1 MKIWFPRLAVQAAL
15 QGRTSVRSTFDKAVC
30 SEPLAV
36 CGGRGP
42 MGIEW
47 QVWAGSGLEEVGIG
61 QNRLRNS
68 SYEHFYVGC

>member
-1 MKIWFPRLAVQAAL
+1 
-15 QGRTSVRSTFDKAVC
+15 
-30 SEPLAV
+30 
-36 CGGRGP
+36 

-68 SYEHFYVGC
+68 SYEHFYVGCWSIKRITKSHFSRWTHTSTGHAERACN

>member
-1 MKIWFPRLAVQAAL
+1 
-15 QGRTSVRSTFDKAVC
+15 
-30 SEPLAV
+30 
-36 CGGRGP
+36 